1 MRLGTVLHVI
11 IWPSL
16 VIVGGLLLLTPRDLL
31 RQPILQQAGSARVVA
46 AADAADILP
55 ATLTVRAT
63 ALPVSSGV
71 PRPMLAATETVAAS
85 PAPVAPAV
93 AVDRR
98 WITAG
103 ALNLR
108 SGPSAK
114 AGLIASLPHGT
125 PVEVIETSGNWAR
138 VAAGDAEG
146 WLSTRFL
153 SADAPD

>member
-1 MRLGTVLHVI
+1 MRLGTFLHVI

-31 RQPILQQAGSARVVA
+31 RQPIIQQTGSARVVA
-46 AADAADILP
+46 AADAGDIMP

-63 ALPVSSGV
+63 ALPPASTAPRLDFVATEPAVSSLPSV
-71 PRPMLAATETVAAS
+71 
-85 PAPVAPAV
+85 APVPS
-93 AVDRR
+93 VDRR
-98 WITAG
+98 FITAG

-108 SGPSAK
+108 NGPSVN
-114 AGLIASLPHGT
+114 AGLIASLPLGT
-125 PVEVIETSGNWAR
+125 PVEVIETSGNWAH